1 MPVKSCSKH
10 ITISVGNNFFES
22 HLVYN
27 ILYNVRCSI
36 KGPVDAFKCSLKVFY
51 SWMEGW
57 KGGSQMGRC

>member
-10 ITISVGNNFFES
+10 ITISVGNNFFQS
-22 HLVYN
+22 HLAYN

-51 SWMEGW
+51 SWKNGKEAHGW
-57 KGGSQMGRC
+57 GIAE